1 MKYGFFLFDLDN
13 TLWDFDSNARDCI
26 TELISIYNLEEFIP
40 DPHAFYE
47 KYHTN
52 NLALWEL
59 YEAGKMSQKILRY
72 KRFEITLEQA
82 GVPGAEKLASL
93 FGDTY
98 LELMPTKTK
107 LMPYAHE
114 VLDYITGKG
123 ASIALITNG
132 FKQVQHKKVQSSGL
146 DVFFKNKVFIS
157 EEVGYHK
164 PNPRIFTAALT
175 AINGKKKETLM
186 VGDDFRNDIEGAQVF
201 GIDQFYYNPH
211 RVPCDGGPTY
221 MGHDLRDLKDLV
233 Q

>member
-1 MKYGFFLFDLDN
+1 
-13 TLWDFDSNARDCI
+13 
-26 TELISIYNLEEFIP
+26 
-40 DPHAFYE
+40 
-47 KYHTN
+47 
-52 NLALWEL
+52 
-59 YEAGKMSQKILRY
+59 
-72 KRFEITLEQA
+72 
-82 GVPGAEKLASL
+82 
-93 FGDTY
+93 
-98 LELMPTKTK
+98 
-107 LMPYAHE
+107 
-114 VLDYITGKG
+114 
-123 ASIALITNG
+123 
-132 FKQVQHKKVQSSGL
+132 VQSSGL